1 MNGLRKS
8 IRSMAVLLSL
18 ACAVTVSGCQRE
30 NNPSGGLVSESMEV
44 SSLVLDSEVGSQ
56 TSSEEPPVTSA
67 EESQS
72 SSAMSSMVST
82 STAQA
87 DPSSI
92 SEDAPSQVES
102 SQSGES
108 ITEIPTIPFT
118 VRACYD
124 FGGYHPSSDASA
136 QVITSMAELKEKFG
150 YSEAIKLYNDSFFH
164 DHVIIKMV
172 QQHRSASYRER
183 IDSIT
188 RSDQKLIIDYTL
200 LQPTELLDAGTSH
213 SIWLDVSKS
222 DTEGITEVVL
232 QPHVKKLE
240 EYSDLKAE
248 NPLKLDWEQE

>member
-1 MNGLRKS
+1 MTKISKS
-8 IRSMAVLLSL
+8 IRCVAVLLSL

-56 TSSEEPPVTSA
+56 PLSEEP
-67 EESQS
+67 QS
-72 SSAMSSMVST
+72 NSTVSSMVST